1 MIAYLDDKSV
11 YCRENALRVLYQ
23 FGDGDYV
30 VRALKILDNRGVYY
44 NSKLLSDGL
53 FAFSGNHEKL
63 SAELLELFPLFNQS
77 MQIAIINYLKLIDL
91 DFRADLFEILIDK
104 KVNNE
109 LRFAL
114 IRYYGKH
121 HFKPAKNI
129 LLGFLSGNNNEEWE
143 FAALSARALSIYEE
157 KKVADAL
164 KKALSD
170 KNWYVRINAG
180 SSLCQMKVCQGE
192 VQDIMNGDDRFAR
205 EVLQYN
211 IDRMKVGSPKSANI
225 AIL

>member
-114 IRYYGKH
+114 IRY
-121 HFKPAKNI
+121 
-129 LLGFLSGNNNEEWE
+129 
-143 FAALSARALSIYEE
+143 
-157 KKVADAL
+157 
-164 KKALSD
+164 
-170 KNWYVRINAG
+170 
-180 SSLCQMKVCQGE
+180 
-192 VQDIMNGDDRFAR
+192 
-205 EVLQYN
+205 
-211 IDRMKVGSPKSANI
+211 
-225 AIL
+225 